1 MKQALKLNRPLA
13 TVYYMKEDLRQL
25 WRTGDKKAAEW
36 HLRSWIAMAQCSVI
50 EMLKKFITTL
60 LNHFEGILT
69 YFDFDCLS
77 TGPLEGTNNKI
88 KTMQR
93 KAYGYRDM
101 EFFKLKIVALHETKY
116 ALVG

>member
-1 MKQALKLNRPLA
+1 MARNSGIGMLLKFSKTLER
-13 TVYYMKEDLRQL
+13 
-25 WRTGDKKAAEW
+25 
-36 HLRSWIAMAQCSVI
+36 HL
-50 EMLKKFITTL
+50 
-60 LNHFEGILT
+60 EGILA
-69 YFDFDCLS
+69 YFDFDGLS

-101 EFFKLKIVALHETKY
+101 DFFKLKIMALHETKY

>member
-1 MKQALKLNRPLA
+1 MDDLQTESKEIEIARNSGIDMLLKLAKTLA
-13 TVYYMKEDLRQL
+13 K
-25 WRTGDKKAAEW
+25 
-36 HLRSWIAMAQCSVI
+36 
-50 EMLKKFITTL
+50 
-60 LNHFEGILT
+60 HFEGILA
-69 YFDFDCLS
+69 YFDGLS

-101 EFFKLKIVALHETKY
+101 VFFKLKIMALHETKY

>member
-1 MKQALKLNRPLA
+1 MA
-13 TVYYMKEDLRQL
+13 
-25 WRTGDKKAAEW
+25 
-36 HLRSWIAMAQCSVI
+36 RSSGI
-50 EMLKKFITTL
+50 EMLKKFATTL
-60 LNHFEGILT
+60 EDHFEGKLA

-101 EFFKLKIVALHETKY
+101 DFFKQKILAIMKPSTL
-116 ALVG
+116 